1 VSMAYYT
8 FKALNSALWVT
19 TTLWSWGK
27 WVVYGVPE
35 SPELQLAKHN
45 KERLD
50 RMETKIDQIWAI
62 ERGLPK
68 ITDLNDS
75 FILIEST
82 DDINKTPIKNNINCH
97 LDQLP

>member
-1 VSMAYYT
+1 MAYYT
-8 FKALNSALWVT
+8 FKALNSALWVS

-27 WVVYGVPE
+27 WIVYGVPD
-35 SPELQLAKHN
+35 SPELALAKHN

-68 ITDLNDS
+68 ITNLNDS
-75 FILIEST
+75 FILIE
-82 DDINKTPIKNNINCH
+82 NKTNNNDNNDNNVISDSCFKY
-97 LDQLP
+97 